1 MSFANLEASI
11 QDGRPVRLYQF
22 QRGPLRFG
30 YTNAD
35 RNISFNS
42 LIFRAI
48 EGGISDDGIRQT
60 GDATADILTLTTP
73 ASLDIAQ
80 MYRVLAPAQ
89 TVTVTVY
96 DLHYGDDGFLVVWM
110 GQIAGVKFTSQISAD
125 IQCQTLAA
133 TLERSGLRLTWS
145 RSCPHTLYDQ
155 NCKAQRLLH
164 RVDGVIS
171 SLDHVSIQVPAA
183 TGFAD
188 KYFSGGYVEWTSAY
202 GLEQRGI
209 ETHSGTQLTLF
220 GSTFGLSNGQAIT
233 LYPGCD
239 RTFSTCGTKFNN
251 IQNYGGCPHMPGKS
265 PFDGT
270 PVF

>member
-1 MSFANLEASI
+1 MSFAGLETSL
-11 QDGRPVRLYQF
+11 QDGRPIRLYQF

-35 RNISFNS
+35 RNVSFNS
-42 LIFRAI
+42 LVFRAV

-60 GDATADILTLTTP
+60 GDATADVLTLTVP
-73 ASLDIAQ
+73 ASLDVAQ

-89 TVTVTVY
+89 TVTVIIY
-96 DLHYGDDGFLVVWM
+96 DLHYGDNGYLIVWM
-110 GQIAGVKFTSQISAD
+110 GQIAGVKFSQVSAD

-145 RSCPHTLYDQ
+145 RSCPHALYDQ
-155 NCKAQRLLH
+155 NCRVQRINH
-164 RVDGVIS
+164 RVDGIIS
-171 SLDHVSIQVPAA
+171 SLNNTNIEVPAA
-183 TGFAD
+183 LGFTD
-188 KYFSGGYVEWTSAY
+188 KYFSGGYVEWISPY

-209 ETHSGTQLTLF
+209 ELHSGTTLTLF
-220 GSTFGLSNGQAIT
+220 GSTFGLSNGQAIAI
-233 LYPGCD
+233 YPGCD
-239 RTFSTCGTKFNN
+239 RLFTTCQNKFNN
-251 IQNYGGCPHMPGKS
+251 HENYGGCPHMPGKS